1 MEPLSPQCTP
11 HPPPDH
17 RNFQNLTNCLCY
29 VIWQDLK
36 SWELIGLEGIP
47 ATTKTFEVGASLC
60 CCPISEDL
68 VFSPGPSREL
78 LWASRNFQNIGSTH
92 RSISNNRCYSSVNIL
107 RKQKNVDRN
116 FHSWT
121 LGLLFFFPPSSVV
134 HWFLMVFQKVL
145 TFSSDCNQ
153 DQQCWRF

>member
-1 MEPLSPQCTP
+1 MHTTPSTRPQKLSKSHQLSLL
-11 HPPPDH
+11 
-17 RNFQNLTNCLCY
+17 RNMARSKELRAYRAGGYTGNHKD
-29 VIWQDLK
+29 IW
-36 SWELIGLEGIP
+36 SWSLSML
-47 ATTKTFEVGASLC
+47 FLC
-60 CCPISEDL
+60 CCPVSEDL

-134 HWFLMVFQKVL
+134 PWFLMVFQKVL